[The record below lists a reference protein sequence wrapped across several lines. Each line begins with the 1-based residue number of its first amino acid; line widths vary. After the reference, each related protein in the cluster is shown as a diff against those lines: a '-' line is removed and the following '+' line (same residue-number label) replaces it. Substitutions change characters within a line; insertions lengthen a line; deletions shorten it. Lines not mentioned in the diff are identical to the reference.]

1 MCRVWFVLEA
11 KIITRS
17 VSEVRKTAHLA
28 YDSGYEWMSPS
39 FARESFC
46 IIMSA
51 NSELAARS
59 TTQSGVN
66 VSDKKYDV
74 FGVGNAIVDILAQ
87 VEDHVINDLS
97 LNKGS
102 MALMTT
108 EQQGDILTAI
118 NDPSLTFA
126 AGGSA
131 ANSMVAIAQ
140 SGGTAVYTG
149 RVADDTN
156 GAYYKK
162 GMEQEGIKFY
172 VPLAENAA
180 EPTGSSVILTTPD
193 AERTMCTHLGIST
206 ELAKADVDFDML
218 AESKCCYVEGYLWT
232 SDGPREACLEVFKH
246 AKKNGVLTSFT
257 FSDSFLVDL
266 FAEQFRDLVREHC
279 DIIFCNADE
288 AKKFVG
294 SDDLEHCVKE
304 IGAMCGKSFITDGG
318 NGSYIAIDGNI
329 AKVDGFEVK
338 AIDTVGAGDA
348 FAGGVLYGLTN
359 GLPPEK
365 SARWGNYLAS
375 RVVSKYGPRLDESI
389 AGEMQEAIA

>member
-1 MCRVWFVLEA
+1 M
-11 KIITRS
+11 
-17 VSEVRKTAHLA
+17 
-28 YDSGYEWMSPS
+28 
-39 FARESFC
+39 
-46 IIMSA
+46 
-51 NSELAARS
+51 
-59 TTQSGVN
+59 
-66 VSDKKYDV
+66 SDKKYDV

-118 NDPSLTFA
+118 HGPSLSFA

-131 ANSMVAIAQ
+131 ANTMVAIAQ
-140 SGGTAVYTG
+140 SGGTGVYTG

-156 GAYYKK
+156 GEYYKK
-162 GMEQEGIKFY
+162 GMESEGVLFY
-172 VPLAENAA
+172 VPPVETGH

-206 ELAKADVDFDML
+206 SLCTSDVDFDL
-218 AESKCCYVEGYLWT
+218 LKQSKICYVEGYLWT
-232 SDGPREACLEVFKH
+232 SDGTREACLEVFKQ
-246 AKKNGVLTSFT
+246 AKANGIQTAFT

-266 FAEQFRDLVREHC
+266 FAEQFKEVVRDHC

-288 AKKFVG
+288 AKKFIG
-294 SDDLEHCVKE
+294 SDDLEQCVKE
-304 IGAMCGKSFITDGG
+304 IGAICKHSFITDGP
-318 NGSYIAIDGNI
+318 NGCYVVIDGNI
-329 AKVDGFEVK
+329 TKVEGFEVN
-338 AIDTVGAGDA
+338 ALDTVGAGDA

-359 GLPPEK
+359 GLSAEK

-375 RVVSKYGPRLDESI
+375 RVVSKFGPRMDESI
-389 AGEMQEAIA
+389 AGEMEAALA